1 MQNTEKAEKK
11 IKKAKEDIQ
20 TDTSAETNT
29 DTMTVEEL
37 RVFYSQPNW
46 SKGSLRDQILKIHQP
61 NMKLPQHRTKNELV
75 EILVCFMRNL
85 PQPEHKREK
94 RKKKSSAGQSE
105 SAGRLKRKR
114 ISQPQRISGET
125 KSAKEIKGTNQ
136 FA

>member
-1 MQNTEKAEKK
+1 MLSIFSCSP
-11 IKKAKEDIQ
+11 IKTRHLHKVYPEEDTQ

-37 RVFYSQPNW
+37 RVFYSRPNW

-94 RKKKSSAGQSE
+94 RKRKK
-105 SAGRLKRKR
+105 
-114 ISQPQRISGET
+114 
-125 KSAKEIKGTNQ
+125 
-136 FA
+136 